1 MARTLLFCRIL
12 SNALGKHIF
21 ASKDAPGKQ
30 AQYADLNRT
39 GKSEIFRQ
47 VSKLIH
53 IKSRKPRE
61 RNFFSHARSPLRRDL
76 PPIAS

>member
-30 AQYADLNRT
+30 AQYADLIARGNRKYS
-39 GKSEIFRQ
+39 GKFR
-47 VSKLIH
+47 
-53 IKSRKPRE
+53 
-61 RNFFSHARSPLRRDL
+61 N
-76 PPIAS
+76 